1 MGPDIQEESLDR
13 RLRAR
18 RALENLVDSNGPDIV
33 EDTSSKEPHDDDLRC
48 EVRSALEQALDTG
61 SLAMALQVHERQQ
74 DQQDS
79 LDPDFLRMQARRA
92 LGSISSQDIEGV
104 CQKAI
109 EMSTGT

>member
-1 MGPDIQEESLDR
+1 MGARETLRSASFDGTLERALSTDLEEEAEDR

-33 EDTSSKEPHDDDLRC
+33 E
-48 EVRSALEQALDTG
+48 ALDTG